1 MGKTVVKNL
10 ILGLMAAA
18 ILAAMSVMAFE
29 SRFNVHPDE
38 ADHVN
43 AGRFFITYWDL
54 PAMDDPRLANTFSN
68 YGVSYLQQLDVVYF
82 FAGKFAAVVL
92 PLLGQD
98 YLALRF
104 FNIFLFAVLMA
115 LFLRLPDDRKIAF
128 LPLFITPQVWYVF
141 SYFNGDAL
149 PLFLAFCLVY
159 VAARADAPAL
169 PGPGGGGGL
178 QTRRLVAVGLLLGL
192 ICISKQNYYVFAG
205 FVLAF
210 FGVCGRAAGDMK
222 AAAQKAVLVFAVA
235 ALLFGARWSYNV
247 YVNRT
252 VRPEVPT
259 LNAEKYAE
267 KDYKPS
273 SQEAGTQFWG
283 LKMRDQGL
291 AYPQLFTIWDWHI
304 WSFRTS
310 FGVYDYMKI
319 YAPLLY
325 YRYIGYLFWTLAGAL
340 ALAVALHGGRGGI
353 SALLVFL
360 VFGGLTIFQ
369 STWHSW
375 TNDFQAQGRYLFPIG
390 AMAGLVLARFAPAA
404 NRTLPVTGILAGA
417 MYALS
422 LYSFVWVGLARIAR

>member
-1 MGKTVVKNL
+1 MGKSLVKNL
-10 ILGLMAAA
+10 LLGLVAAG
-18 ILAAMSVMAFE
+18 ILAAMSAMALT
-29 SRFNVHPDE
+29 SRYNAHPDE
-38 ADHVN
+38 ADHVS
-43 AGRFFITYWDL
+43 AGRFFITYWDF

-82 FAGKFAAVVL
+82 FAGKFAAL
-92 PLLGQD
+92 TAPLLGQD

-104 FNIFLFAVLMA
+104 FNIFLFAVLMV

-149 PLFLAFCLVY
+149 PMFLSFCLVY
-159 VAARADAPAL
+159 ATARLDPPAV
-169 PGPGGGGGL
+169 PGPGGL
-178 QTRRLVAVGLLLGL
+178 APSQTRWLLAMGVLLGL
-192 ICISKQNYYVFAG
+192 ICISKQNYYVLAG

-210 FGVCGRAAGDMK
+210 FGVCGRAAGNFK
-222 AAAQKAVLVFAVA
+222 AAARNAAVVFVVA
-235 ALLFGARWSYNV
+235 AALFGARASYNL

-259 LNAEKYAE
+259 QNAEKYAVNE
-267 KDYKPS
+267 YKPS
-273 SQEAGTQFWG
+273 AQEAGTQFWG
-283 LKMRDQGL
+283 LRMREQGL
-291 AYPQLFTIWDWHI
+291 TYPQLFSIWTWHI

-340 ALAVALHGGRGGI
+340 ALSLVLHGGRGGL
-353 SALLVFL
+353 SALVVFVL
-360 VFGGLTIFQ
+360 FAGLTVFQ

-375 TNDFQAQGRYLFPIG
+375 VNDFQAQGRYLFPIG
-390 AMAGLVLARFAPAA
+390 AMAGLVLARFSRAA
-404 NRTLPVTGILAGA
+404 NRTLPVTGILAGG
-417 MYALS
+417 MVCLS
-422 LYSFVWVGLARIAR
+422 LYSFIWIGLAQIPK